1 MKRHTGLFRTWLH
14 SKAQG
19 LGIGR
24 EIMSYTLKWCRL
36 HRLHK
41 LCLTVFRNEAALSLY
56 KKSGFI
62 VEGVQ
67 KEQVCRTGN
76 MKMKC

>member
-1 MKRHTGLFRTWLH
+1 
-14 SKAQG
+14 
-19 LGIGR
+19 
-24 EIMSYTLKWCRL
+24 MSYTLKWCRL

-41 LCLTVFRNEAALSLY
+41 LCLTVFSENEAALSLY

-67 KEQVCRTGN
+67 KEQVLSDGKYEDEVLMAYFFNGST
-76 MKMKC
+76 